1 MFNQRLDSYQ
11 NENTLL
17 TGVHQ
22 GDEQAFNQIFR
33 HFYPVLCLF
42 ANRFLLKESIAKD
55 LAQDALIKAWERR
68 SDFESIPKLKSFL
81 FTCVRNACF
90 NELEK
95 EKVQQKYQEVLAN
108 SGLDAELDTLEK
120 MIHSEVV
127 MRIFDQVDTLPE
139 QCRKVIRMTFEEG
152 KKPKEIAE
160 ELGIS
165 ISNIS
170 SQKLRGLNLLKD
182 KLSDHDFLCAVA
194 IFSSAV
200 WR

>member
-1 MFNQRLDSYQ
+1 MSSLSSEPYQ
-11 NENTLL
+11 EENALL
-17 TGVHQ
+17 TGIHQ
-22 GDEQAFNQIFR
+22 GDEKAFDQVFR
-33 HFYPVLCLF
+33 RFYPVICLF
-42 ANRFLLKESIAKD
+42 ANRFVLKESIAKD
-55 LAQDALIKAWERR
+55 LAQDALVKAWERR

-95 EKVQQKYQEVLAN
+95 QKVQQKYLEVMGE
-108 SGLDAELDTLEK
+108 SGLDLEQDTLEK

-139 QCRKVIRMTFEEG
+139 QCRLVIRMTFEEG

-170 SQKLRGLNLLKD
+170 SQKARGLNLLKD
-182 KLSDHDFLCAVA
+182 KLSDKDFLIATVL
-194 IFSSAV
+194 FLPSL
-200 WR
+200 WK